1 METAAPSRPSF
12 PLLSVEGLQI
22 NFGGVQAV
30 RNVTFQVERSEVVGL
45 IGPNGAGKTTVL
57 NAISRLNKPSNGRIM
72 VDGVDV
78 LNMRAYDIAAT
89 GLSRTFQNLAL
100 CPSLSV
106 LDNVILG
113 GICRETSTTL
123 ERWLLFP
130 ASRRNARRLREEA
143 EQVVEQL
150 GLSPYAHTS
159 VSRLSYGDR
168 RMVELARSLCGKPS
182 LLLLDEPASGLN
194 EREIERVQATLVR
207 LRQQSGVS
215 ILIIEHHL
223 DVIMAL
229 CDRIVVLNLGSV
241 IADGDAASVRANP
254 VVIEAYLG
262 RAA

>member
-1 METAAPSRPSF
+1 MEIAAPSQRS
-12 PLLSVEGLQI
+12 PLLSVEDLQI

-30 RNVTFQVERSEVVGL
+30 RNVNFQVERGEVVGL

-57 NAISRLNKPSNGRIM
+57 NAISRLNRPSRGRIIL
-72 VDGVDV
+72 DGADI
-78 LNMRAYDIAAT
+78 LNMRAYDLAAR

-113 GICRETSTTL
+113 GICRETATTL

-130 ASRRNARRLREEA
+130 TPRRHARHLRAEA
-143 EQVVEQL
+143 EQVVKKL
-150 GLSPYAHTS
+150 GLSSYAHTP

-168 RMVELARSLCGKPS
+168 RMVELARSLCGRPS

-194 EREIERVQATLVR
+194 EREIERMQATLVR
-207 LRQQSGVS
+207 LRAQSGVS

-229 CDRIVVLNLGSV
+229 CDRIVVLNLGLV
-241 IADGDAASVRANP
+241 IADGDAASIRANP